1 MTQLSQAQTYQQGRL
16 KISPC
21 VAGVDLTSTRDYNS
35 SCAGSAY
42 PSWLCGAVGFF
53 LGGTYAL
60 AYRAATVRIWV
71 SPKVPLNVVITGG
84 TRGIGRALVREFLQ
98 AGDNVYI
105 GARSARG
112 IRETVHEFADLCVH
126 PRQLSGAEC
135 DVSKPSSIARLV
147 SLAQDHFADGTIDG
161 WINNAGATFSYIAV
175 HKELTRYVGTVR
187 HP

>member
-1 MTQLSQAQTYQQGRL
+1 M
-16 KISPC
+16 
-21 VAGVDLTSTRDYNS
+21 
-35 SCAGSAY
+35 
-42 PSWLCGAVGFF
+42 
-53 LGGTYAL
+53 

-112 IRETVHEFADLCVH
+112 IRETVHELSDLCVR

-135 DVSKPSSIARLV
+135 DVSKPWEVDRLV
-147 SLAQDHFADGTIDG
+147 SLAQDNFADGTIDG
-161 WINNAGATFSYIAV
+161 WINNAGALPILCA
-175 HKELTRYVGTVR
+175 HKLVDEKKLKTDDSASAPLGGLA
-187 HP
+187 HLE